1 MVSVIVPVWND
12 AAALGQLLPTLVG
25 ETSVPEIIVVDGG
38 SRDGFGEV
46 EQRYPSVRFLKSPRG
61 RGRQMNAGA
70 TVASGD
76 VLLFLHADTYPP
88 SGAIEE
94 LPALL
99 DARRADFGAFRVR
112 FDPPVWLPDKLA
124 FFTRFALPWTCFGD
138 QGIFV
143 RREFFQATGGFPEI
157 ALLEDVH
164 WLRKAAKMGRMT
176 RSSKTAV
183 TSGRRF
189 VEVGVGRQLRRNIAI
204 LIRDRLGTTP
214 DRLAALYS
222 NGYAREQAMQHLRRE
237 SEEPIAGITSARTQ
251 PR

>member
-12 AAALGQLLPTLVG
+12 AAALDRLLSKLLSEASAG
-25 ETSVPEIIVVDGG
+25 EIIVVDGG
-38 SRDGFGEV
+38 STDGSAGLAA
-46 EQRYPSVRFLKSPRG
+46 RYPAVRFLESSRG

-70 TVASGD
+70 AAASGD

-88 SGAIEE
+88 SDGIEE
-94 LPALL
+94 LPDLL

-112 FDPPVWLPDKLA
+112 FDPPVWLPQRLA

-143 RREFFQATGGFPEI
+143 RREFFRETGGFPEI

-176 RSSKTAV
+176 RSSRTVV

-189 VEVGVGRQLRRNIAI
+189 VEIGVGRQLWRNMAI
-204 LIRDRLGTTP
+204 LIRDRLGATP
-214 DRLAALYS
+214 ARLAALYS
-222 NGYAREQAMQHLRRE
+222 NGYAREQVMRLRRA
-237 SEEPIAGITSARTQ
+237 SKEPITGITSVRTQ